1 MVQQG
6 LLSSPCILCLCGRG
20 EQERSSAYVLVWVT
34 VRQHIATLDNSFLGQ
49 EAKQDPVSVSSHSEV
64 QCSRTELPEMK
75 IGWDWRA
82 ET

>member
-1 MVQQG
+1 MLG
-6 LLSSPCILCLCGRG
+6 
-20 EQERSSAYVLVWVT
+20 WVT

-75 IGWDWRA
+75 MGWDWRA